1 MISSDRTRCGFV
13 TVLGPTNAG
22 KSTLVNA
29 LVGTKVSIV
38 SPKVQTTRFKIRGI
52 LNQGETQLIF
62 IDTPGIFK
70 PTRKLDKAMIQNAWE
85 DSETSDV
92 CLLVIDALKGM
103 NSAVESMLQ
112 TLRKEKHAVSLVLNK
127 IDLLTKEE
135 LLPLIDDLNKAYPFE
150 QTFLISALKNQ
161 GLDDLKSYLINK
173 MPFSPWFFPDN
184 QLTDISDR
192 LFSAEMTREKIF
204 LYLQQELPY
213 SIYVTTQS
221 FSETDEAITIKQDI
235 IVERPSQ
242 KTIILGK
249 NGQMIKKIGMAS
261 RRELTAL
268 FGKKVNLFLFVQV
281 NKNWALEKQAYTQ
294 MGLNFDVKN

>member
-1 MISSDRTRCGFV
+1 MTETHCGFV
-13 TVLGPTNAG
+13 TILGPSNAG
-22 KSTLVNA
+22 KSTLINA

-38 SPKVQTTRFKIRGI
+38 SPKVQTTRFKVRGI
-52 LNQGETQLIF
+52 LNQDQTQIIF

-70 PTRKLDKAMIQNAWE
+70 PVRKLDRAMIQNAWE
-85 DSETSDV
+85 ETETADI
-92 CLLVIDALKGM
+92 CLLLIDAKKGLD
-103 NSAVESMLQ
+103 AAATSMLE
-112 TLRKEKHAVSLVLNK
+112 TFKKEKRPVVLGLNK
-127 IDLLTKEE
+127 IDLIPKEE
-135 LLPLIDDLNKAYPFE
+135 LLPLIERLNTAYPFE

-161 GLDDLKSYLINK
+161 GLEDLKRYFIDR
-173 MPFSPWFFPDN
+173 MPVSPWFFPDN

-192 LFSAEMTREKIF
+192 LFSAEMTREKVF

-221 FSETDEAITIKQDI
+221 FVETEESITIKQDI

-249 NGQMIKKIGMAS
+249 NGQMIKKIGMAA
-261 RRELTAL
+261 RRDLSAL
-268 FGKKVNLFLFVQV
+268 FQKKVNLFLFVQV

>member
-1 MISSDRTRCGFV
+1 MTETHCGFV
-13 TVLGPTNAG
+13 TILGPSNAG
-22 KSTLVNA
+22 KSTLINA

-38 SPKVQTTRFKIRGI
+38 SPKVQTTRFKVRGI
-52 LNQGETQLIF
+52 LNQDQTQIIF

-70 PTRKLDKAMIQNAWE
+70 PVRKLDRAMIQNAWE
-85 DSETSDV
+85 ETETADI
-92 CLLVIDALKGM
+92 CLLLIDAKKGLD
-103 NSAVESMLQ
+103 AAATSMLE
-112 TLRKEKHAVSLVLNK
+112 TFKKEKRPVVLGLNK
-127 IDLLTKEE
+127 IDLIPKEE
-135 LLPLIDDLNKAYPFE
+135 LLPLIERLNTAYPFE

-161 GLDDLKSYLINK
+161 GLEDLKQYFIDR
-173 MPFSPWFFPDN
+173 MPVSPWFFPDN

-192 LFSAEMTREKIF
+192 LFSAEMTREKVF

-221 FSETDEAITIKQDI
+221 FVETEESITIKQDI

-249 NGQMIKKIGMAS
+249 NGQMIKKIGMAA
-261 RRELTAL
+261 RRDLSAL
-268 FGKKVNLFLFVQV
+268 FQKKVNLFLFVQV

>member
-1 MISSDRTRCGFV
+1 MTETHCGFV
-13 TVLGPTNAG
+13 TILGPSNAG
-22 KSTLVNA
+22 KSTLINA

-38 SPKVQTTRFKIRGI
+38 SPKVQTTRFKVRGI
-52 LNQGETQLIF
+52 LNQDQTQIIF

-70 PTRKLDKAMIQNAWE
+70 PVRKLDRAMIQNAWE
-85 DSETSDV
+85 ETETADI
-92 CLLVIDALKGM
+92 CLLLIDAKKGLDP
-103 NSAVESMLQ
+103 AATSMLE
-112 TLRKEKHAVSLVLNK
+112 TFKKEKRPVVLGLNK
-127 IDLLTKEE
+127 IDLVPKEE
-135 LLPLIDDLNKAYPFE
+135 LLPLIDRLNVAYPFE

-161 GLDDLKSYLINK
+161 GLEELKQYFIDR
-173 MPFSPWFFPDN
+173 MPVSPWFFPDN

-192 LFSAEMTREKIF
+192 LFSAEMTREKVF

-221 FSETDEAITIKQDI
+221 FVETEESITIKQDI

-249 NGQMIKKIGMAS
+249 NGQMIKKIGMAA

-281 NKNWALEKQAYTQ
+281 NKNWAMEKQAYTQ

>member
-1 MISSDRTRCGFV
+1 MTETHCGFV
-13 TVLGPTNAG
+13 TILGPSNAG
-22 KSTLVNA
+22 KSTLINA

-38 SPKVQTTRFKIRGI
+38 SPKVQTTRFKVRGI
-52 LNQGETQLIF
+52 LNQDHTQIIF

-70 PTRKLDKAMIQNAWE
+70 PIRKLDRAMIQNAWE
-85 DSETSDV
+85 ETETADI
-92 CLLVIDALKGM
+92 CLLLIDAKKGLD
-103 NSAVESMLQ
+103 AAAASMLE
-112 TLRKEKHAVSLVLNK
+112 TFKKEKRPVVLGLNK
-127 IDLLTKEE
+127 IDLIPKEE
-135 LLPLIDDLNKAYPFE
+135 LLPLIDRLNAAYPFE

-161 GLDDLKSYLINK
+161 GLEELKQYFIDR
-173 MPFSPWFFPDN
+173 MPVSPWFFPDN

-192 LFSAEMTREKIF
+192 LFSAEMTREKVF

-221 FSETDEAITIKQDI
+221 FVETEESITIKQDI

-249 NGQMIKKIGMAS
+249 NGQMIKKIGMAA

-281 NKNWALEKQAYTQ
+281 NKNWAMEKQAYTQ